1 MAKGQDPFEKFKA
14 ATLSGGPSIKE
25 AISSDAKPA
34 KASKPAVSP
43 ETNAAPS
50 PAPSTQIEQFAS
62 NKQEVKEKAAVKLEQ
77 VSFFLDK
84 DLKKAVGL
92 LKYEL
97 DVQLKDLYEEA
108 IRDLLK
114 KYHKL

>member
-1 MAKGQDPFEKFKA
+1 MAKGQDPFEKFRN
-14 ATLSGGPSIKE
+14 ATLSGAPSIKD
-25 AISSDAKPA
+25 AISSEAKPV
-34 KASKPAVSP
+34 KESKPSEPAVK
-43 ETNAAPS
+43 EVKPS
-50 PAPSTQIEQFAS
+50 PAPKESKPVK
-62 NKQEVKEKAAVKLEQ
+62 NKVESGKQEQ
-77 VSFFLDK
+77 VSFFIDK

-108 IRDLLK
+108 IVDLLK

>member
-14 ATLSGGPSIKE
+14 ATLSSSPSIKD
-25 AISSDAKPA
+25 AISSDTKPS
-34 KASKPAVSP
+34 KESKLVSKPAEKP
-43 ETNAAPS
+43 LPS
-50 PAPSTQIEQFAS
+50 PAAVPAPAP
-62 NKQEVKEKAAVKLEQ
+62 KADDKGKKANNLEQ
-77 VSFFLDK
+77 VSFFIDK

-92 LKYEL
+92 LKYER

-108 IRDLLK
+108 IRDLLV